1 MNLTLHLTENCNMDC
16 AYCVHEK
23 KEVRMSEAVVDAAV
37 DLAFSTGKTA
47 GLCFFGGEPLLESG
61 LIYRAIRRCMLKTI
75 ETGKPALYKMTT
87 NGTLL
92 TERFLEN
99 AHAVRMGIGLS
110 FEGLAQDACRRF
122 KDGSGSFSTVDEKAK
137 MLLKSMPDSY
147 AMMTIAPQAL
157 PQYAESV
164 KYIRSLGFKRITST
178 IAYGKRVHWT
188 DEDLELLKAQMEE
201 IGAFYEAEFLRGEPF
216 FFSPF
221 DSKIRDFIRG
231 FNPSERCHL
240 GFRQMPVAPD
250 GSLYACT
257 QFIGDDD
264 YKLGDVFHGIDRER
278 QQKLALRAS
287 TPESCKECALRTRC
301 TNSCGCTNRLET
313 GNENI
318 VSPLQCNY
326 ERMTIAMADEIA
338 DRLFAADEDAF
349 RKRFAADVPE
359 KTAQ

>member
-188 DEDLELLKAQMEE
+188 DDDLELLKAQMEK

-278 QQKLALRAS
+278 QQKLALRAA

>member
-23 KEVRMSEAVVDAAV
+23 KEVRMTEAVVDAAV

-99 AHAVRMGIGLS
+99 AHAVKMGIGLS
-110 FEGLAQDACRRF
+110 FEGIAQDACRRF
-122 KDGSGSFSTVDEKAK
+122 KDGSGSFSTVEEKAK

-164 KYIRSLGFKRITST
+164 KYLRALGFHRITST

-188 DEDLELLKAQMEE
+188 DADLELLKAQMQE
-201 IGAFYEAEFLRGEPF
+201 IGEFYEAEFLRGKPF

-257 QFIGDDD
+257 QFIGDQD

-278 QQKLALRAS
+278 QQQLAMRAA

-301 TNSCGCTNRLET
+301 TNSCGCMNRLET
-313 GNENI
+313 GNENN

-359 KTAQ
+359 KPV